1 MEGQLLVRGT
11 DARRDS
17 RDVYVE
23 AAEANVD
30 DAYRLAGY
38 LLGDAA
44 EAQDAVQEALLKAW
58 RNWAGLRDVRAFRP
72 WFKRIVINCC
82 NDRLKGRRRVVD
94 LEAAAELPAADVF
107 AGMVARDQVGR
118 AVGRLA
124 PDHRTVIAFR
134 YWEDMTLEQIAETLG
149 LPLGTVKSR
158 LHYALR
164 ALRTELG
171 DSFDE
176 A

>member
-1 MEGQLLVRGT
+1 VEGQLLVRG
-11 DARRDS
+11 AEAQLAS
-17 RDVYVE
+17 RDAYIE

-38 LLGDAA
+38 LLGDAG
-44 EAQDAVQEALLKAW
+44 EAQDAVQEALIKAW
-58 RNWAGLRDVRAFRP
+58 RNWAGLRDIAAFRP

-82 NDRLKGRRRVVD
+82 NDRLKRRRRIVD
-94 LEAAAELPAADVF
+94 LEAASDVAAADVF
-107 AGMVARDQVGR
+107 AGMVARDEVGR
-118 AVGRLA
+118 AVNRLA
-124 PDHRTVIAFR
+124 PDHRIVIALR
-134 YWEDMTLEQIAETLG
+134 YWEDLTLEQIAETLD

-164 ALRTELG
+164 ALRAELG

>member
-1 MEGQLLVRGT
+1 MTETEAGPGASDSYVSA
-11 DARRDS
+11 AR
-17 RDVYVE
+17 
-23 AAEANVD
+23 ANLD

-38 LLGDAA
+38 LLGDAT
-44 EAQDAVQEALLKAW
+44 EAQDVVQEALVKAW
-58 RNWAGLRDVRAFRP
+58 RNWAGLRDVGAFRP

-82 NDRLKGRRRVVD
+82 NDRLKRRRRLVD
-94 LEAAAELPAADVF
+94 LEAATELPAADTF
-107 AGMVARDQVGR
+107 AAMIAGDEVGR
-118 AVGRLA
+118 AVGRLGR
-124 PDHRTVIAFR
+124 DQRTVIALR

-149 LPLGTVKSR
+149 LPVGTVKSR